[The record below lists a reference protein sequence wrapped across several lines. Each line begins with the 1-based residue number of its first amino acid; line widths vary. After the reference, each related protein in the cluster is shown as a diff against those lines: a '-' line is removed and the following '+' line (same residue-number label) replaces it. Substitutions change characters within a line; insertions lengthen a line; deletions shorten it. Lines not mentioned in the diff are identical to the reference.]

1 MATTKKTPL
10 ENIVVFGLVGAIIL
24 FAVLHFL
31 FNKTGGVSGL
41 QALGLQGAGYWIGVV
56 IGTLVAAGIVIY
68 VIMGNRN
75 ATLKPGPALILLI
88 IAVVIFFSMFTR
100 ACNTKAD
107 PIVPV
112 KTSAIK

>member
-1 MATTKKTPL
+1 MATTKKAPL
-10 ENIVVFGLVGAIIL
+10 ENYIIFGLAGAIIL
-24 FAVLHFL
+24 FAALHFM

-41 QALGLQGAGYWIGVV
+41 QALGLQGTGYWIGIV

-68 VIMGNRN
+68 VIRGNNN
-75 ATLKPGPALILLI
+75 ATLKPGLAMLLLAI
-88 IAVVIFFSMFTR
+88 SVVIFFAMFTR

-112 KTSAIK
+112 KTELLK

>member
-1 MATTKKTPL
+1 MATKKTPL
-10 ENIVVFGLVGAIIL
+10 ENIIGFGLVGAIVL
-24 FAVLHFL
+24 FAILHFA
-31 FNKTGGVSGL
+31 FNKTNGVSGL
-41 QALGLQGAGYWIGVV
+41 QALGLQGGGYWIGVV
-56 IGTLVAAGIVIY
+56 VGTIVAAGIVIY
-68 VIMGNRN
+68 VIRGNSN

-112 KTSAIK
+112 SKASLK